1 MNPLVGI
8 RAIEIVTPLRTG
20 NDGQAPNEYRLTF
33 EELTKPD

>member
-8 RAIEIVTPLRTG
+8 RAIEIVIPMRTED
-20 NDGQAPNEYRLTF
+20 DGQAPNEYRRTF